1 MLPVLTTAS
10 SITCSHA
17 GKATHIP
24 APPPRVFVDG
34 MPVLVQTDSNTVI
47 GCPFTIPTGKPS
59 PCTTLR
65 WTVAAK
71 KVLVGG
77 KPVLTEAAV
86 GLGFS
91 PEQAPQGPPIATAIQ
106 QRVRA
111 L

>member
-10 SITCSHA
+10 SITCTHA
-17 GKATHIP
+17 ARATHIP
-24 APPPRVFVDG
+24 APPPRVFVSG
-34 MPVLVQTDSNTVI
+34 APVLVQTDSNSVI

-59 PCTTLR
+59 PCTMIR

-71 KVLVGG
+71 RVLVGG

-86 GLGFS
+86 GLGLS
-91 PEQAPQGPPIATAIQ
+91 PEQAPQGPPIAMAIQ

-111 L
+111 V